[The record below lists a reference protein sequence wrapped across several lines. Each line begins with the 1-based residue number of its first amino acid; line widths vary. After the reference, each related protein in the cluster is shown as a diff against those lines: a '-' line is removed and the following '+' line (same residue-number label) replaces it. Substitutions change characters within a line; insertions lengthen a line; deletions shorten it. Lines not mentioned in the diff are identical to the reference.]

1 MSLHMIAGWRR
12 AWRFT
17 SVQAAALLTL
27 MSVLMVLRDEL
38 LPLFQFAIPDKYWP
52 WITGVWGAAIV
63 TLRLVA
69 QPNVL
74 GPLPEEPEA
83 PPAEPP
89 AQPRQQGF
97 VLQEL
102 LLAIAIAAGC
112 LLVGYGAG
120 RAHGARRCAQAADGA
135 QAKAAQ
141 TAASATVATAAVAA
155 RAAANDAE
163 IRAVFRDRVIKQ
175 YVEVPREV
183 IVREDAAC
191 VIPVRF
197 GGVWNS
203 ANRAEL
209 PTFAGQLDAAPSGV
223 ALSDVAAQHEREAEL
238 CLRNTEQ
245 LKALQAAELERQ
257 RVMEAV
263 K

>member
-1 MSLHMIAGWRR
+1 MSLRLIAGWRR

-74 GPLPEEPEA
+74 GPLPEEPAEPLA
-83 PPAEPP
+83 PPASPS
-89 AQPRQQGF
+89 QQGF

-112 LLVGYGAG
+112 LLIGYGAG

-155 RAAANDAE
+155 SAAGKDAE
-163 IRAVFRDRVIKQ
+163 IRTVFRDRVIKQ

-191 VIPVRF
+191 VIPARF
-197 GGVWNS
+197 VSLWNS

-209 PTFAGQLDAAPSGV
+209 PTFASQLDAAASGV
-223 ALSDVAAQHEREAEL
+223 ALSDVADQHDREAEL
-238 CLRNTEQ
+238 CHRNTEQ
-245 LKALQAAELERQ
+245 LKALQAAERERQ
-257 RVMEAV
+257 RVMEAA

>member
-1 MSLHMIAGWRR
+1 MSLHLIAGWRR
-12 AWRFT
+12 AWRLT
-17 SVQAAALLTL
+17 SVQAAALLSV

-38 LPLFQFAIPDKYWP
+38 LPLFAFAVPERWWP
-52 WITGVWGAAIV
+52 WITGVWGACIV
-63 TLRLVA
+63 VMRLIA
-69 QPNVL
+69 QPDVL
-74 GPLPEEPEA
+74 GPLPEEA
-83 PPAEPP
+83 AEPP
-89 AQPRQQGF
+89 AQQRQQGF

-102 LLAIAIAAGC
+102 LLCVAIAAGC
-112 LLVGYGAG
+112 LLIGYGAG
-120 RAHGARRCAQAADGA
+120 RAHGAHRCAQAADGA

-155 RAAANDAE
+155 RATGKDVE
-163 IRAVFRDRVIKQ
+163 IRTVFKDRVIKQ

-191 VIPVRF
+191 VIPSRF
-197 GGVWNS
+197 VSVWNS

-209 PTFAGQLDAAPSGV
+209 PTFANQLDAAPSGV

-257 RVMEAV
+257 RVMEAA

>member
-197 GGVWNS
+197 GGMWNS

-209 PTFAGQLDAAPSGV
+209 PTFAGQLDAAPSGIT
-223 ALSDVAAQHEREAEL
+223 LSDVAAQHEREAEL
-238 CLRNTEQ
+238 CHRNTEQ
-245 LKALQAAELERQ
+245 LKALQAAERERQ
-257 RVMEAV
+257 RVMEAAN
-263 K
+263 